1 MLVYCRIDKN
11 ATPSGTYEDK
21 AEACKR
27 PLDGNKGNKKHADWG
42 IAYCYLFAQW
52 HDIYKLVNKLLP
64 EAHQQERGLSGGKGH
79 SGRPASARTS
89 DTGTEKSKK
98 RYAPDDEPEELDG
111 DDDGPPAAQGF
122 FGLAGETLQAIK
134 SSFNPSA
141 PSSAASGST
150 HGADNRVAEQEI
162 KLKKWKAKH
171 DVADKQRE
179 FMLKVSSSN
188 EASAKMKEAAEEKI
202 LNLFNAGDFG
212 APPSPLSD

>member
-1 MLVYCRIDKN
+1 MRLLQGHTRTKQ
-11 ATPSGTYEDK
+11 
-21 AEACKR
+21 R
-27 PLDGNKGNKKHADWG
+27 
-42 IAYCYLFAQW
+42 
-52 HDIYKLVNKLLP
+52 LVNA
-64 EAHQQERGLSGGKGH
+64 E
-79 SGRPASARTS
+79 
-89 DTGTEKSKK
+89 KK

-188 EASAKMKEAAEEKI
+188 EAFAKMKADVEEKN
-202 LNLFNAGDFG
+202 LNLFNASDFG